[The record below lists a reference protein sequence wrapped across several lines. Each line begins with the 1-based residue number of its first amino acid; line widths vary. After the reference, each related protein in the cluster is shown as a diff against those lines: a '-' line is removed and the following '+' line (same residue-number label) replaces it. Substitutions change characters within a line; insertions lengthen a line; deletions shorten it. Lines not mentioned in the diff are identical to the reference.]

1 MLKGGELMKNAINI
15 FVVVV
20 TTLAFSGVSFAQAKT
35 ALPAIPATPAVPA
48 MEKKPEKAF
57 EKVAEKAGEPGGDLC
72 RAGRCRNTDCAR
84 GTY

>member
-1 MLKGGELMKNAINI
+1 MLKRGELMKNAIDI

-48 MEKKPEKAF
+48 MEKKAEKAF
-57 EKVAEKAGEPGGDLC
+57 EKVAEKAGEKADDKGKATGQN
-72 RAGRCRNTDCAR
+72 GREE
-84 GTY
+84 G